1 CHPVPKPESRME
13 VCDLSP
19 CPPRWKVTP
28 SGPCSSSCG
37 LGLAVQLVTCV
48 QIHQGK
54 EILLEER
61 LCPVAEKP
69 LTSVPC
75 VIRMC
80 SYEWSF
86 SEWTECSTSCGNGI
100 QTRQDFCLNPLTRK
114 HVNPIFCRHFPK
126 AIVVRGCSAGPCP
139 EQALGTGSH
148 GAELQTVTPAA
159 HLTAAAA
166 AKEARYKDLDLPLS
180 AVPAVTQE
188 QAKETSGGEEDT
200 TKSNSPSFWMCF
212 SSVSCCTGVCGNLF
226 LNATGV
232 INMTGV
238 ESSDCTVAIGRPLG
252 EEITVSVLQSSLNC
266 SAGEV
271 VLFSGRMMWRT
282 GCRKLPLSLINSRTN
297 TLIVKQRVLVPG
309 NGVILQYNSRTAT
322 KKYYQDCDKQLFGP
336 QGEIE
341 NPVQLPD
348 QREEVVCRTFINVA
362 PRHRIAIRALSIDL
376 GNESNH
382 THFNYVLVRDVST
395 MKTMVF
401 RGKQQFFWQST
412 GSQAEIEFHE

>member
-1 CHPVPKPESRME
+1 CHPVPKPERRME

-28 SGPCSSSCG
+28 AGPCSSSCG

-54 EILLEER
+54 EISLEDH

-100 QTRQDFCLNPLTRK
+100 QTRQDFCLNPLTRQQ
-114 HVNPIFCRHFPK
+114 VNPIFCRHFPK

-139 EQALGTGSH
+139 ERAVGTGSR
-148 GAELQTVTPAA
+148 GAELQTVTPAT
-159 HLTAAAA
+159 HPVTTAAT
-166 AKEARYKDLDLPLS
+166 KEVRHKDLHLPPS
-180 AVPAVTQE
+180 AEPQE
-188 QAKETSGGEEDT
+188 QTRSSGGEEGT
-200 TKSNSPSFWMCF
+200 AQSWLLWMCF
-212 SSVSCCTGVCGNLF
+212 SSLCCTDVCGKLF
-226 LNATGV
+226 LNASGV

-238 ESSDCTVAIGRPLG
+238 ECGDCTVAIGRPLG
-252 EEITVSVLQSSLNC
+252 EEIRLSVLESSLNC
-266 SAGEV
+266 TAGEV

-297 TLIVKQRVLVPG
+297 TLIVKQRVLLPG
-309 NGVILQYNSRTAT
+309 NGVILQYSSRAAT

-336 QGEIE
+336 QGEIV

-348 QREEVVCRTFINVA
+348 QVVCRTFINVA
-362 PRHRIAIRALSIDL
+362 PRHRIAIRALYIDL
-376 GNESNH
+376 GRENNQ
-382 THFNYVLVRDVST
+382 THFNYILVRDMST

-401 RGKQQFFWQST
+401 RGRQQFFWQST

>member
-28 SGPCSSSCG
+28 ASSCSSSCG

-48 QIHQGK
+48 QLHQGK
-54 EILLEER
+54 EILLEDH
-61 LCPVAEKP
+61 LCPAAEKP

-86 SEWTECSTSCGNGI
+86 SEWTECSTSCGNGV
-100 QTRQDFCLNPLTRK
+100 QTRQDFCLNPLTHK

-126 AIVVRGCSAGPCP
+126 AIVVRGCSVGPCP
-139 EQALGTGSH
+139 QQVVVGTRSP
-148 GAELQTVTPAA
+148 AAAVQTVTPAV
-159 HLTAAAA
+159 HLSTAAT
-166 AKEARYKDLDLPLS
+166 AKEARYKDLGLPSS

-188 QAKETSGGEEDT
+188 QTEESSGGEKDAT
-200 TKSNSPSFWMCF
+200 RRCLL
-212 SSVSCCTGVCGNLF
+212 CVCGKLY

-232 INMTGV
+232 INMMGIG
-238 ESSDCTVAIGRPLG
+238 SSDCTVAIGRPLG
-252 EEITVSVLQSSLNC
+252 EEITVSILESSLNC

-271 VLFSGRMMWRT
+271 LLFSGRMMWWT

-297 TLIVKQRVLVPG
+297 ALIVKQRVVLPG
-309 NGVILQYNSRTAT
+309 NGVILQYNSRTAA

-336 QGEIE
+336 QGEIH

-348 QREEVVCRTFINVA
+348 AGEGVVCRTFINVA
-362 PRHRIAIRALSIDL
+362 PQHRIAIRALSIDL
-376 GNESNH
+376 GNKSNK
-382 THFNYVLVRDVST
+382 THFNYILV
-395 MKTMVF
+395 
-401 RGKQQFFWQST
+401 
-412 GSQAEIEFHE
+412 

>member
-13 VCDLSP
+13 VCDVSP

-28 SGPCSSSCG
+28 AGPCSSSCG

-54 EILLEER
+54 EVLQEEH

-69 LTSVPC
+69 PTSVPC
-75 VIRMC
+75 VIRTC

-86 SEWTECSTSCGNGI
+86 SEWSECSTSCGNGI
-100 QTRQDFCLNPLTRK
+100 QTRRDFCLHSQTRK
-114 HVNPIFCRHFPK
+114 HVDPVFCRRFPK
-126 AIVVRGCSAGPCP
+126 AIVVRGCSSGPCA
-139 EQALGTGSH
+139 ERVGTRSP
-148 GAELQTVTPAA
+148 GAELQPVTPAT
-159 HLTAAAA
+159 HLPAASAGW
-166 AKEARYKDLDLPLS
+166 EERYKGLDLPPS
-180 AVPAVTQE
+180 AVPRE
-188 QAKETSGGEEDT
+188 QTKPGGGEEDAAKRSWWFLLDVFLT
-200 TKSNSPSFWMCF
+200 CLCSP
-212 SSVSCCTGVCGNLF
+212 GVCGNLF
-226 LNATGV
+226 LNATGI

-238 ESSDCTVAIGRPLG
+238 ESSDCTVAIGRPLR
-252 EEITVSVLQSSLNC
+252 EEITLRILESSLNC

-297 TLIVKQRVLVPG
+297 TLIVKQRVVLPG
-309 NGVILQYNSRTAT
+309 NGVILQYSSRTAT
-322 KKYYQDCDKQLFGP
+322 KKHYQDCDKQLFGP
-336 QGEIE
+336 RGEIV

-348 QREEVVCRTFINVA
+348 QRQEDVCRTFIDVA
-362 PRHRIAIRALSIDL
+362 PRHRIAIRALYTDL
-376 GNESNH
+376 GTEGNH
-382 THFNYVLVRDVST
+382 THFNYILVRDVST

-401 RGKQQFFWQST
+401 RGKQQFLWQST

>member
-1 CHPVPKPESRME
+1 CYPVPKPESRME

-28 SGPCSSSCG
+28 AGPCSSSCG

-54 EILLEER
+54 EMLLEER

-69 LTSVPC
+69 LTSIPC

-114 HVNPIFCRHFPK
+114 HVNPIFCRRFPK
-126 AIVVRGCSAGPCP
+126 AIVVRDCSAGPCP
-139 EQALGTGSH
+139 EPAMGPRSH
-148 GAELQTVTPAA
+148 GAGLRTVTPTA
-159 HLTAAAA
+159 HLTTAATT
-166 AKEARYKDLDLPLS
+166 EEVRYKDLDLPPS
-180 AVPAVTQE
+180 AVPAVRRE
-188 QAKETSGGEEDT
+188 QTKEMHGGI
-200 TKSNSPSFWMCF
+200 
-212 SSVSCCTGVCGNLF
+212 CGNLF
-226 LNATGV
+226 RNATGI

-252 EEITVSVLQSSLNC
+252 EEITLSVLESSLNC

-282 GCRKLPLSLINSRTN
+282 GCRKLSLSLINSRTN
-297 TLIVKQRVLVPG
+297 TLIVKQRVVLPG

-336 QGEIE
+336 QGEIV

-348 QREEVVCRTFINVA
+348 QRQVVCRTFINVA
-362 PRHRIAIRALSIDL
+362 PRNRIAIRALYIDL
-376 GNESNH
+376 GNESNQ
-382 THFNYVLVRDVST
+382 THFNYILVRDVST

-401 RGKQQFFWQST
+401 HGKQQFFWQST

>member
-1 CHPVPKPESRME
+1 CHPVPKPESRIE

-28 SGPCSSSCG
+28 AGPCSSSCG

-54 EILLEER
+54 EIVLEES

-69 LTSVPC
+69 LTSIPC

-86 SEWTECSTSCGNGI
+86 SEWTECSASCGNGI

-114 HVNPIFCRHFPK
+114 HVSPIFCRHFPK

-139 EQALGTGSH
+139 EQAVGTGSH
-148 GAELQTVTPAA
+148 GAELQTVTPTT
-159 HLTAAAA
+159 HLTTAAM
-166 AKEARYKDLDLPLS
+166 AKEMRYKDLDLPPS
-180 AVPAVTQE
+180 SVPAVPQE
-188 QAKETSGGEEDT
+188 QTKETSGG
-200 TKSNSPSFWMCF
+200 
-212 SSVSCCTGVCGNLF
+212 VCGRLF

-232 INMTGV
+232 INMTGL

-252 EEITVSVLQSSLNC
+252 EEITVSVLESSLNC

-297 TLIVKQRVLVPG
+297 TLIVKQRVLLPG
-309 NGVILQYNSRTAT
+309 NGIILQYNSRNAT
-322 KKYYQDCDKQLFGP
+322 KKYYQDCDRQLFGP
-336 QGEIE
+336 QGEIV
-341 NPVQLPD
+341 NPVQLPG
-348 QREEVVCRTFINVA
+348 QRQEAVCRTFINVA
-362 PRHRIAIRALSIDL
+362 PRHRIAIRALYTDL
-376 GNESNH
+376 GNESNQ
-382 THFNYVLVRDVST
+382 THFNYILVRDVST

-401 RGKQQFFWQST
+401 HGKQQFFWQST

>member
-1 CHPVPKPESRME
+1 CQPVPKPESRME
-13 VCDLSP
+13 VCDLNP

-28 SGPCSSSCG
+28 AGPCSSSCG

-54 EILLEER
+54 EVLQEEH

-75 VIRMC
+75 VVRTC

-86 SEWTECSTSCGNGI
+86 SKWSECSTSCGNGI
-100 QTRQDFCLNPLTRK
+100 QTRQDFCLHSLTREQ
-114 HVNPIFCRHFPK
+114 VNSVFCRRFPK
-126 AIVVRGCSAGPCP
+126 AIVMRGCSSGPCP
-139 EQALGTGSH
+139 EQVGTRSP
-148 GAELQTVTPAA
+148 GAELQPATPAT
-159 HLTAAAA
+159 HLTTAAAA
-166 AKEARYKDLDLPLS
+166 REERYKNLELPLS
-180 AVPAVTQE
+180 AVPQE
-188 QAKETSGGEEDT
+188 QTKTGGGEEDT
-200 TKSNSPSFWMCF
+200 ARRCLL
-212 SSVSCCTGVCGNLF
+212 CVCGSLF
-226 LNATGV
+226 LNATGI

-238 ESSDCTVAIGRPLG
+238 ESNDCSVAIGRPLG
-252 EEITVSVLQSSLNC
+252 EEITLRILESSLNC

-282 GCRKLPLSLINSRTN
+282 GCRKLSLSLINSRTN
-297 TLIVKQRVLVPG
+297 TLIVKQRVVLPG

-336 QGEIE
+336 QGEIV

-348 QREEVVCRTFINVA
+348 QRQEVVCRTFIDVA
-362 PRHRIAIRALSIDL
+362 PQHRITIRALYTDL
-376 GNESNH
+376 GTEGNQ
-382 THFNYVLVRDVST
+382 THFNYILVRDVST

-401 RGKQQFFWQST
+401 HGKQQFLWQST

>member
-1 CHPVPKPESRME
+1 CHLVPKPESRVE

-28 SGPCSSSCG
+28 ASSCSSSCG

-54 EILLEER
+54 EILLEEH

-75 VIRMC
+75 VIRTC

-139 EQALGTGSH
+139 EQEVGTRSH
-148 GAELQTVTPAA
+148 GAMLQTVTPAT
-159 HLTAAAA
+159 HLTTPAT
-166 AKEARYKDLDLPLS
+166 AKEARSRDLGLPLS
-180 AVPAVTQE
+180 AVPQE
-188 QAKETSGGEEDT
+188 QTDGGTGAGFYQLQFLLDV
-200 TKSNSPSFWMCF
+200 FL
-212 SSVSCCTGVCGNLF
+212 CCPGVCGKLF

-238 ESSDCTVAIGRPLG
+238 EISDCTVAIGRPLG
-252 EEITVSVLQSSLNC
+252 EEITVSVLESSLNC

-297 TLIVKQRVLVPG
+297 TLIVKQRVLLPG
-309 NGVILQYNSRTAT
+309 NGVILRYNSRTAAR
-322 KKYYQDCDKQLFGP
+322 KYYQDCDKQLFGP
-336 QGEIE
+336 QGEIA

-348 QREEVVCRTFINVA
+348 QRPEIVCRTFITVA
-362 PRHRIAIRALSIDL
+362 PQHRIALRALYVGL
-376 GNESNH
+376 GNESNQ
-382 THFNYVLVRDVST
+382 THFNYILVRDVST

-401 RGKQQFFWQST
+401 HGKQQFFWQST

>member
-28 SGPCSSSCG
+28 AGPCSSSCG

-54 EILLEER
+54 EVLLEDG

-80 SYEWSF
+80 SYEWNF
-86 SEWTECSTSCGNGI
+86 SEWSECSTSCGNGI

-139 EQALGTGSH
+139 EQMVGPGAR
-148 GAELQTVTPAA
+148 GAELQMVTPAVP
-159 HLTAAAA
+159 LMTAATT
-166 AKEARYKDLDLPLS
+166 KEVRYKDLDPPPS
-180 AVPAVTQE
+180 AEPALTQE
-188 QAKETSGGEEDT
+188 QAKE
-200 TKSNSPSFWMCF
+200 
-212 SSVSCCTGVCGNLF
+212 SSEGVCGKLF

-252 EEITVSVLQSSLNC
+252 EEITVSVLESSLNC

-297 TLIVKQRVLVPG
+297 TLIVKQRVLLPG
-309 NGVILQYNSRTAT
+309 NGVLLQYSSRTAT

-341 NPVQLPD
+341 HPVQLPD
-348 QREEVVCRTFINVA
+348 LRQGAVCRTFINVA
-362 PRHRIAIRALSIDL
+362 PRQRIAIRALYIDL
-376 GNESNH
+376 GKESNQ
-382 THFNYVLVRDVST
+382 THFNYILVRDVST

-401 RGKQQFFWQST
+401 HGKQQFFWQST